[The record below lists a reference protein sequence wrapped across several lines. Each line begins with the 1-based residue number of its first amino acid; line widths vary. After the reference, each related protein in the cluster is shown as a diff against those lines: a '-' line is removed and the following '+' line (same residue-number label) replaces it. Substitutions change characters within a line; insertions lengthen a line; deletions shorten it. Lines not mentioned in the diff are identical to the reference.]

1 MRIWSVENGTCLK
14 LLQHECQPI
23 VDISLI
29 MTYKIIATI
38 DANNVLRIFSLNDL
52 ESEGNE
58 ILVPLHSQSLSGSGT
73 VAAMQSIPNQ
83 LFVVS
88 VQNMIDSYPFV
99 QIKFLDYV

>member
-1 MRIWSVENGTCLK
+1 
-14 LLQHECQPI
+14 
-23 VDISLI
+23 

-38 DANNVLRIFSLNDL
+38 DANNELRIFSLSDL
-52 ESEGNE
+52 ESEGKE
-58 ILVPLHSQSLSGSGT
+58 ILVPLHSQSLTGSGT

-88 VQNMIDSYPFV
+88 VQNKIESYPFV